1 MYKQCQY
8 NTRMGQFAAP
18 QGLATLSLHFA
29 SIILSI
35 TVRQRNQALCWNY
48 SATFFN
54 WLFMFYK
61 KNCQNCRMT
70 RRHQSN
76 WYHILRPVH
85 LQKNVAFSSSSST
98 TLSAK
103 ITVVVSTAEWNSCA
117 MHIHVHV
124 VSINEWCYYFDHC
137 ILNSAICWA

>member
-1 MYKQCQY
+1 MLC
-8 NTRMGQFAAP
+8 NLV
-18 QGLATLSLHFA
+18 LASCTNSVSTIHVWANLQHRRGWPHWVY
-29 SIILSI
+29 IILSI

-124 VSINEWCYYFDHC
+124 VHEHKWVMLLFWPSHIK
-137 ILNSAICWA
+137 